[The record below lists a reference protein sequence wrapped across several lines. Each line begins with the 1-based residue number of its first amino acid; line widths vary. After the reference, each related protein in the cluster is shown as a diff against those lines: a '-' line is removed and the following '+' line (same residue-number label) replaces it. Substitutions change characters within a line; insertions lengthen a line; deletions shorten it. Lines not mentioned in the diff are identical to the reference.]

1 MTAEGSFMVVPGGGE
16 VVLRGGVGVI
26 RKISSVATGGTFSV
40 VEHPL
45 EPGALAA
52 LPHTHADVDEYSFV
66 IEGLIC

>member
-1 MTAEGSFMVVPGGGE
+1 MTAERSAMLAPGEGE

-26 RKISSVATGGTFSV
+26 RNISAAATGGTFSV

-52 LPHTHADVDEYSFV
+52 PPHTHA
-66 IEGLIC
+66 GQ